1 MMALAAIVQAALE
14 KTAMPGRQKVVAIVL
29 AVAMLLAVI
38 ELVRRR
44 KLREEY
50 SVLWILT
57 AIALLI
63 LAFNYRILVFFTD
76 LIGAV
81 HATSA
86 LLFGGILFVMLLGLQ
101 FSVRM
106 SRLTYRMKVLSRRL
120 ALLEEEVRGEDA
132 RRDPGNDAD

>member
-1 MMALAAIVQAALE
+1 MRLAAFVQTALE
-14 KTAMPGRQKVVAIVL
+14 DATMPGRQKIVAIVL
-29 AVAMLLAVI
+29 AAAMLLAVV

-63 LAFNYRILVFFTD
+63 LALNYRILVFFTE

-132 RRDPGNDAD
+132 RRDPGNDSD